1 MANTIKLRRG
11 TAAQWTSA
19 NSVLASGEPGFETDT
34 NKFKIGNGSDPWNNL
49 PYTAIDPST
58 ASSIYASISYVES
71 TYLPI
76 SASFNPEGYLTEASA
91 SSIYS
96 PLASPTFTGTPIAP
110 TAASGTNTTQ
120 IATTEFVRT
129 EISGL
134 IDTAPSTLDT
144 LNELAAALGDD
155 PNFSTTITNSLA
167 AKLDSATASVTY
179 AAIESPTFTGIP
191 LAPTASV
198 GTNTTQIATTAY
210 VQSSLSGVQP
220 TIHPMFI
227 IGGI

>member
-58 ASSIYASISYVES
+58 ASSIY
-71 TYLPI
+71 
-76 SASFNPEGYLTEASA
+76 
-91 SSIYS
+91 S
-96 PLASPTFTGTPIAP
+96 PLVSPTFTGTPAAP
-110 TAASGTNTTQ
+110 TATAGTNTTQ
-120 IATTEFVRT
+120 VATTEFVQ
-129 EISGL
+129 SAVS
-134 IDTAPSTLDT
+134 TA
-144 LNELAAALGDD
+144 
-155 PNFSTTITNSLA
+155 
-167 AKLDSATASVTY
+167 
-179 AAIESPTFTGIP
+179 
-191 LAPTASV
+191 
-198 GTNTTQIATTAY
+198 
-210 VQSSLSGVQP
+210 QP